1 MTRGCTTVIELV
13 RILELRES
21 IDVSLLVVLVAT
33 SGRKV
38 LHLIEVF

>member
-1 MTRGCTTVIELV
+1 MNLDCTTVVELV
-13 RILELRES
+13 GILELRES
-21 IDVSLLVVLVAT
+21 IDVNLLVVLVAT